1 MCCGMGFPQTA
12 LLNGIIVI
20 DASTTYVQLANRSLR
35 TNMLQLLV
43 RPQEVVSIGFRGD
56 FANIRLLDK
65 VLVTLLLREPD
76 RILP

>member
-1 MCCGMGFPQTA
+1 M
-12 LLNGIIVI
+12 
-20 DASTTYVQLANRSLR
+20 YVQLANRLLR